1 MIKRFSPHF
10 KASRSQRS
18 FTLIETV
25 VALSLVTFLV
35 IEVAGVQGNSV
46 VFSEYSRNVTQA
58 SWLARRVMAQIEYYY
73 RTKPFVDLIH
83 EEKDAKFEDNSEY
96 TYSIDIK
103 EWKFPFIQ
111 LLQSTLGG
119 GGGDDEKNDT
129 KAERAK
135 SSDKGMSQILEQ
147 VVNQIFGKEPI
158 FLMANVNVYWPE
170 GAARGSTQ
178 LTYLLT
184 NQTKLDES
192 IGAMKPI
199 YDKMLEMEK
208 KQGKPQTPNNT
219 QKPPDPTQ
227 PPIPPPNQ

>member
-1 MIKRFSPHF
+1 MTQKVTPLYKTNRG
-10 KASRSQRS
+10 QRS

-73 RTKPFVDLIH
+73 RTKPFLDLIH
-83 EEKDAKFEDNSEY
+83 EEKDAKFEDNTEY

-119 GGGDDEKNDT
+119 GGGDGDKNDT

-135 SSDKGMSQILEQ
+135 SSDKGMAQILEQ
-147 VVNQIFGKEPI
+147 VVTQIFGKEPI

-184 NQTKLDES
+184 NQAKLDES
-192 IGAMKPI
+192 IGSMKSI
-199 YDKMLEMEK
+199 WDKMMEMEK
-208 KQGKPQTPNNT
+208 KQGKPPPPPNNT
-219 QKPPDPTQ
+219 GKPPDPV
-227 PPIPPPNQ
+227 PPPNK

>member
-1 MIKRFSPHF
+1 MNQEKPPVQKS
-10 KASRSQRS
+10 KSGQRS

-35 IEVAGVQGNSV
+35 VEVASVQGNSV

-58 SWLARRVMAQIEYYY
+58 SWLARRVMSQVEYFY
-73 RTKPFVDLIH
+73 RTKPFTDLVQ
-83 EEKDAKFEDNSEY
+83 EVKEAKFEDNPEY

-119 GGGDDEKNDT
+119 GGDDEKSDT

-135 SSDKGMSQILEQ
+135 SSDKGMAQILEQ

-158 FLMANVNVYWPE
+158 FLMANVHVYWPE

-178 LTYLLT
+178 VTYLLT
-184 NQTKLDES
+184 NQAKLDES
-192 IGAMKPI
+192 IGALKQV
-199 YDKMLEMEK
+199 YDKILETEK
-208 KQGKPQTPNNT
+208 KQGKPPPGATNPTPT
-219 QKPPDPTQ
+219 PT
-227 PPIPPPNQ
+227 PAPTPPPLENP